1 MWYNSFLFKEVSVI
15 RTSKK
20 TKELVNEDINFPK
33 VTVIKE
39 DGTNLGVYDTA
50 KAIEIAHSSDLDLVV
65 VAPDANP
72 PVCRIMDFDKRRF
85 SQKRKKTQKKQSRVQ
100 LKEIKMRPVIDVGD
114 YKIKCQK
121 VRSFIEA
128 GHRVKIVVRFR
139 GREVTHQEIGDAL
152 VERFLTD
159 LQDCIQVEQIPK
171 MEGKQIVFIIV
182 PKKK

>member
-1 MWYNSFLFKEVSVI
+1 MFFFIEVSVI

-20 TKELVNEDINFPK
+20 TKDMVNDDIPYPA
-33 VTVIKE
+33 VVVIKE
-39 DGTNLGVYDTA
+39 DGTNLGTFETS
-50 KAIEIAHSSDLDLVV
+50 KAIEIAHAADLDLVV
-65 VAPDANP
+65 VAPEAKP
-72 PVCRIMDFDKRRF
+72 PVCRIMDYDKRRF

-159 LQDCIQVEQIPK
+159 LQDCIQVEQVPK